1 MQGWGLAQQDQQRGK
16 LVREFRVSRR
26 MIEIMSSE
34 QTRKENE
41 DRRGL
46 RRKQKGEGGR
56 EGRAG

>member
-1 MQGWGLAQQDQQRGK
+1 MAQQDQQRGK